1 MVDSVTFCLSK
12 GLCAPVGS
20 VLCGSRDFIAQAHR
34 VRKQLGGGMRQAG
47 VLAAAGIVALEDM
60 VDRLAEDHQHAAEL
74 AEALSGVEGVQLVKG
89 SPNTNMVYIEIAP
102 ALGISAEECAVAL
115 KDAGVLVGITG
126 ERQFHLVCHYWIR
139 DEHIPEITQAF
150 NRVLSLK

>member
-126 ERQFHLVCHYWIR
+126 ERQFRLVCHYWIR